1 MSLAMVSEKAEKD
14 IMHRPPAVRNK
25 SHLLNLKLLFH
36 AYIIIGNIEC
46 FSAFFCF
53 FWWYYANGI
62 PLSKIL
68 GKYNHF
74 ESQFSVDKQQ
84 QLTSINQ
91 TGQCIYY
98 VALCIMQCFN
108 LLTTRTR
115 YASFFTHNPF
125 WSRHS
130 RNLWLIVGIIA
141 SAVTCVLVTEVP
153 FIQHHF
159 KTEHVPILYVLP
171 AFGFGL
177 LMFMMDELRKLY
189 IRRNPGCC
197 LEHLAW

>member
-1 MSLAMVSEKAEKD
+1 MVSEKAEKD
-14 IMHRPPAVRNK
+14 IMHRPPAIRNK

-36 AYIIIGNIEC
+36 AYAIIGNIEC
-46 FSAFFCF
+46 CSAFFCF
-53 FWWYYANGI
+53 FWWYHANNI
-62 PLSKIL
+62 PPSMLL
-68 GKYNHF
+68 LKYNHF
-74 ESQFSVDKQQ
+74 EEQFSVDKQK
-84 QLTSINQ
+84 QLAYINR

-125 WSRHS
+125 WSRSS
-130 RNLWLIVGIIA
+130 RNLWLLVGIIA
-141 SAVTCVLVTEVP
+141 SALTCVLVTEVP
-153 FIQHHF
+153 FIQREF
-159 KTEHVPILYVLP
+159 KTERVPLLFVLP

-177 LMFMMDELRKLY
+177 LMFTMDELRKLY
-189 IRRNPGCC
+189 IRRNPGCW